1 MRSYC
6 ARSFPDF
13 KEVAKMLDYFFDNV
27 PRAPFGFA
35 VNLSDIFPY
44 YSEREKLN
52 STQKIQWDNC

>member
-1 MRSYC
+1 
-6 ARSFPDF
+6 
-13 KEVAKMLDYFFDNV
+13 MLDYFFDNV

-52 STQKIQWDNC
+52 STQEIQWDNC